1 MRRRIISY
9 TYKNTWHFDEF
20 HLFIYFA
27 SLQVMLYGILA
38 IKIISLSSTFASR
51 NWWTQIH
58 VHPSA
63 YWVLPFY
70 VPSSVPCVVATFAYL
85 SSHSRFVLRVAKFT
99 SPCEQDEGGSQLELS
114 PSLYFLFVTWES
126 DFLPFR
132 WKSLEDCHVDSCVV
146 LWILLVRRQLSNMIS

>member
-9 TYKNTWHFDEF
+9 TYKNRWHFDEF

-27 SLQVMLYGILA
+27 SLQVMLCGILA

-70 VPSSVPCVVATFAYL
+70 VPSSVPIICPLCCSYICVRISLRILGLFL
-85 SSHSRFVLRVAKFT
+85 VLRSSCRRVSRMKKAANWNSHRPCTLFLWLESQISYPLDENPLKTVAKTVVWFY
-99 SPCEQDEGGSQLELS
+99 E
-114 PSLYFLFVTWES
+114 YYWY
-126 DFLPFR
+126 
-132 WKSLEDCHVDSCVV
+132 VDS
-146 LWILLVRRQLSNMIS
+146 